1 VQGGYVN
8 VRYSTFREIDEIQG
22 RTYSNQADYRL
33 ILNVSPGAW
42 SMGGRSFKELQDEL
56 SRLMGEQIESLKK
69 ETFVSLSREEVRQQE
84 ERLQRIREVSADFLA
99 ALKRNE
105 P

>member
-1 VQGGYVN
+1 
-8 VRYSTFREIDEIQG
+8 
-22 RTYSNQADYRL
+22 
-33 ILNVSPGAW
+33 
-42 SMGGRSFKELQDEL
+42 MGGRSVKELQDEL